1 MDPKKLTARTN
12 GHKRAY
18 PIRDWGVCVLDTIYG
33 LPHCTINICGS
44 SSVYY
49 FWLCAWHYLAL
60 HIRRV
65 GVALLVL
72 LTGFSGFN
80 GYGRSFTTRFIAII
94 NARIFHFWAV
104 RSFVCAVLPSAR
116 LESEVIFDSNLNT
129 ISNLYLRVAN
139 TPKIHR
145 FIIVCFTH

>member
-1 MDPKKLTARTN
+1 MQAEQTYNEN

-18 PIRDWGVCVLDTIYG
+18 LSVGEIVRFVCWTPFMGSGPLYYQYLWLRLLFG
-33 LPHCTINICGS
+33 LL
-44 SSVYY
+44 
-49 FWLCAWHYLAL
+49 FLALCMALPPFL

-80 GYGRSFTTRFIAII
+80 GYGRSFTTLFIAII

-104 RSFVCAVLPSAR
+104 RSFVCVSAPR
-116 LESEVIFDSNLNT
+116 CYLQLALN
-129 ISNLYLRVAN
+129 V
-139 TPKIHR
+139 K
-145 FIIVCFTH
+145 